1 MSLLDAGMSSSD
13 HPSVIIDSEAIF
25 NEDVFGYSQS
35 RSRSSSSRRSSERG
49 ANGGTGGDRSERSDG
64 TERDTLLR
72 WRDRQYVGQRKWLES
87 ALRDNNWQVGIFSS
101 ATTKSYTISTLFE
114 QKFYQA
120 SII

>member
-87 ALRDNNWQVGIFSS
+87 ALRDNNWQVGIYLV
-101 ATTKSYTISTLFE
+101 AQPLNHTLYPLCLS
-114 QKFYQA
+114 KN
-120 SII
+120 SIRHQ

>member
-101 ATTKSYTISTLFE
+101 PTTKKYFISTLFE

>member
-49 ANGGTGGDRSERSDG
+49 ANGGNGGDRSERSDG
-64 TERDTLLR
+64 AERDTLLR

-87 ALRDNNWQVGIFSS
+87 ALRDNNWQVRILS
-101 ATTKSYTISTLFE
+101 LVVR
-114 QKFYQA
+114 QKLRFGNNKNF
-120 SII
+120 IRML

>member
-87 ALRDNNWQVGIFSS
+87 ALRDNNWQVGIFSFP
-101 ATTKSYTISTLFE
+101 TTKSYTISTLFE
-114 QKFYQA
+114 QKFYYA
-120 SII
+120 LIF